1 MPSRDGW
8 KRFGHFFFSFFRTHY
23 NLFNG
28 GDFVMK
34 TYNVAEIAKLLN
46 VNKET
51 VRRWIRS
58 GQLKSTQKSKR
69 DGNVIDELDLFEFV
83 QTKPKYRNMVG
94 VPELQISNTYISEE
108 LNCLLND
115 LIYER
120 DKLNDEINKVQK
132 IIKEL

>member
-1 MPSRDGW
+1 
-8 KRFGHFFFSFFRTHY
+8 
-23 NLFNG
+23 
-28 GDFVMK
+28 MK
-34 TYNVAEIAKLLN
+34 TYSVAEIAKLLN

-58 GQLKSTQKSKR
+58 GQLKSTQKSKK

-94 VPELQISNTYISEE
+94 VPKLQISDTYSKE
-108 LNCLLND
+108 LNYLLND

-120 DKLNDEINKVQK
+120 DKLNDEINKIQK
-132 IIKEL
+132 LLKEL

>member
-1 MPSRDGW
+1 
-8 KRFGHFFFSFFRTHY
+8 
-23 NLFNG
+23 
-28 GDFVMK
+28 MK

-58 GQLKSTQKSKR
+58 GQLKSTKKSKK
-69 DGNVIDELDLFEFV
+69 DGNVVDELDLFEFV

-108 LNCLLND
+108 LNYLLNN

-120 DKLNDEINKVQK
+120 DKLNDEINKIQK

>member
-1 MPSRDGW
+1 
-8 KRFGHFFFSFFRTHY
+8 
-23 NLFNG
+23 
-28 GDFVMK
+28 MK
-34 TYNVAEIAKLLN
+34 TYSVAEIAKLLN

-58 GQLKSTQKSKR
+58 GQLKSTKKSKR

-115 LIYER
+115 LI
-120 DKLNDEINKVQK
+120 
-132 IIKEL
+132 

>member
-1 MPSRDGW
+1 
-8 KRFGHFFFSFFRTHY
+8 
-23 NLFNG
+23 
-28 GDFVMK
+28 MK
-34 TYNVAEIAKLLN
+34 TYSVVEIAKLLN

-58 GQLKSTQKSKR
+58 GQLKSTKKSKR

-94 VPELQISNTYISEE
+94 VPEVQISNTHISEE
-108 LNCLLND
+108 LNYLLND

-120 DKLNDEINKVQK
+120 DKLNDEINKIQK

>member
-1 MPSRDGW
+1 
-8 KRFGHFFFSFFRTHY
+8 
-23 NLFNG
+23 
-28 GDFVMK
+28 MK
-34 TYNVAEIAKLLN
+34 TYSVAEIAKLLN

-108 LNCLLND
+108 LNSLLND

-120 DKLNDEINKVQK
+120 DKLNDEINKIQK

>member
-1 MPSRDGW
+1 
-8 KRFGHFFFSFFRTHY
+8 
-23 NLFNG
+23 
-28 GDFVMK
+28 MK
-34 TYNVAEIAKLLN
+34 TYSVAEIAKLLN

-94 VPELQISNTYISEE
+94 VPKLQISNTIIKED
-108 LNCLLND
+108 LNYLLND

-120 DKLNDEINKVQK
+120 DKLNDEINKIRK
-132 IIKEL
+132 LLKEL

>member
-1 MPSRDGW
+1 
-8 KRFGHFFFSFFRTHY
+8 
-23 NLFNG
+23 
-28 GDFVMK
+28 MK

-94 VPELQISNTYISEE
+94 VPEVQISNTYISEE
-108 LNCLLND
+108 LNYLLND

>member
-1 MPSRDGW
+1 
-8 KRFGHFFFSFFRTHY
+8 
-23 NLFNG
+23 
-28 GDFVMK
+28 MK
-34 TYNVAEIAKLLN
+34 TYSVAEIAKLLN

-58 GQLKSTQKSKR
+58 GQLKSTKKSKK
-69 DGNVIDELDLFEFV
+69 DGNVVDELDLFEFV

-94 VPELQISNTYISEE
+94 VPEVQISNTYISEE
-108 LNCLLND
+108 LNYLLND

-120 DKLNDEINKVQK
+120 DKLNDEINKIQK

>member
-1 MPSRDGW
+1 
-8 KRFGHFFFSFFRTHY
+8 
-23 NLFNG
+23 
-28 GDFVMK
+28 MK
-34 TYNVAEIAKLLN
+34 TYSVAEIAKLLN

-94 VPELQISNTYISEE
+94 VPKLQISNTIIKED
-108 LNCLLND
+108 LNYLLND

-120 DKLNDEINKVQK
+120 DKLNDEINKIQK
-132 IIKEL
+132 ILKEL

>member
-1 MPSRDGW
+1 
-8 KRFGHFFFSFFRTHY
+8 
-23 NLFNG
+23 
-28 GDFVMK
+28 MK

-94 VPELQISNTYISEE
+94 VPELQISNTYISEK
-108 LNCLLND
+108 LNYLLND

-120 DKLNDEINKVQK
+120 DKLNDEINKIQK

>member
-1 MPSRDGW
+1 
-8 KRFGHFFFSFFRTHY
+8 
-23 NLFNG
+23 
-28 GDFVMK
+28 MK
-34 TYNVAEIAKLLN
+34 TYTVAEIAKLFN

-58 GQLKSTQKSKR
+58 GQLKSTKKSKR

-94 VPELQISNTYISEE
+94 VPEVQISNTHISEE
-108 LNCLLND
+108 LNYLLND

-120 DKLNDEINKVQK
+120 DKLNDEINKIQK

>member
-1 MPSRDGW
+1 
-8 KRFGHFFFSFFRTHY
+8 
-23 NLFNG
+23 
-28 GDFVMK
+28 MK

-58 GQLKSTQKSKR
+58 GQLKSTKKSKK

-94 VPELQISNTYISEE
+94 VPEVQISNTYISEE

-120 DKLNDEINKVQK
+120 NKLNDEINKIQK

>member
-1 MPSRDGW
+1 
-8 KRFGHFFFSFFRTHY
+8 
-23 NLFNG
+23 
-28 GDFVMK
+28 MK
-34 TYNVAEIAKLLN
+34 TYSVAEIAKLLN
-46 VNKET
+46 INKET

-94 VPELQISNTYISEE
+94 VPKLQISNTYISEE
-108 LNCLLND
+108 LNSLLND

-120 DKLNDEINKVQK
+120 DKLNDEINKIQK

>member
-1 MPSRDGW
+1 
-8 KRFGHFFFSFFRTHY
+8 
-23 NLFNG
+23 
-28 GDFVMK
+28 MK

>member
-1 MPSRDGW
+1 
-8 KRFGHFFFSFFRTHY
+8 
-23 NLFNG
+23 
-28 GDFVMK
+28 MK
-34 TYNVAEIAKLLN
+34 TYSVAEIAKLLN

-58 GQLKSTQKSKR
+58 GQLKSTKKSKK
-69 DGNVIDELDLFEFV
+69 DGNVVDEVDLFEFV

-108 LNCLLND
+108 LNYLLND

-120 DKLNDEINKVQK
+120 DKLNDEINKIQK

>member
-1 MPSRDGW
+1 
-8 KRFGHFFFSFFRTHY
+8 
-23 NLFNG
+23 
-28 GDFVMK
+28 MK
-34 TYNVAEIAKLLN
+34 TYSVAEIAKLLN

-58 GQLKSTQKSKR
+58 GQLKSTKKSKR

-94 VPELQISNTYISEE
+94 VPEVQISNTYISEE
-108 LNCLLND
+108 LNYLLND

-120 DKLNDEINKVQK
+120 DKLNDEINKIQK

>member
-1 MPSRDGW
+1 
-8 KRFGHFFFSFFRTHY
+8 
-23 NLFNG
+23 
-28 GDFVMK
+28 MK

-94 VPELQISNTYISEE
+94 VPELQISNTYISEQ
-108 LNCLLND
+108 LNYLLND

-120 DKLNDEINKVQK
+120 DKLNDEINKIQK

>member
-1 MPSRDGW
+1 
-8 KRFGHFFFSFFRTHY
+8 
-23 NLFNG
+23 
-28 GDFVMK
+28 MK
-34 TYNVAEIAKLLN
+34 TYSVAEIAKILN

-94 VPELQISNTYISEE
+94 VPKLQISNTIIKED
-108 LNCLLND
+108 LNYLLND

-120 DKLNDEINKVQK
+120 DKLNDEINKIQK
-132 IIKEL
+132 LLKEL

>member
-1 MPSRDGW
+1 
-8 KRFGHFFFSFFRTHY
+8 
-23 NLFNG
+23 
-28 GDFVMK
+28 MK

-58 GQLKSTQKSKR
+58 GQLKSTKKSKK
-69 DGNVIDELDLFEFV
+69 DGNVVDELDLFEFV

-108 LNCLLND
+108 LNYLLND

-120 DKLNDEINKVQK
+120 DKLNDEINKIQK

>member
-1 MPSRDGW
+1 
-8 KRFGHFFFSFFRTHY
+8 
-23 NLFNG
+23 
-28 GDFVMK
+28 MK

-108 LNCLLND
+108 LNYLLND

>member
-1 MPSRDGW
+1 MAGNALDT
-8 KRFGHFFFSFFRTHY
+8 FSFIFRTHY
-23 NLFNG
+23 KLFNG

-58 GQLKSTQKSKR
+58 GQLKSTKKSKK
-69 DGNVIDELDLFEFV
+69 DGNVVDELDLFEFV

-108 LNCLLND
+108 LNYLLNN

-120 DKLNDEINKVQK
+120 DKLNDEINKIQK

>member
-1 MPSRDGW
+1 
-8 KRFGHFFFSFFRTHY
+8 
-23 NLFNG
+23 
-28 GDFVMK
+28 MK
-34 TYNVAEIAKLLN
+34 TYTVAEIAKLLN

-58 GQLKSTQKSKR
+58 GQLKSTKKSKR

-94 VPELQISNTYISEE
+94 VPEVQISNTYISEE

-120 DKLNDEINKVQK
+120 DKLNDEINKIQK

>member
-1 MPSRDGW
+1 
-8 KRFGHFFFSFFRTHY
+8 
-23 NLFNG
+23 
-28 GDFVMK
+28 MK

-58 GQLKSTQKSKR
+58 GQLKSTKKSKR

-83 QTKPKYRNMVG
+83 QTKPKYRNMMG

-120 DKLNDEINKVQK
+120 DKLNDEINKIQK

>member
-1 MPSRDGW
+1 
-8 KRFGHFFFSFFRTHY
+8 
-23 NLFNG
+23 
-28 GDFVMK
+28 MK
-34 TYNVAEIAKLLN
+34 TYTVAEIAKLLN

-94 VPELQISNTYISEE
+94 VPEVQISNTYISEE

-120 DKLNDEINKVQK
+120 DKLNDEINKIQK

>member
-1 MPSRDGW
+1 
-8 KRFGHFFFSFFRTHY
+8 
-23 NLFNG
+23 
-28 GDFVMK
+28 MK
-34 TYNVAEIAKLLN
+34 TYSVAEIAKLLN

-58 GQLKSTQKSKR
+58 GQLKSTKKSKR

-108 LNCLLND
+108 LNYLLND

-120 DKLNDEINKVQK
+120 DKLNDEINKIQK

>member
-1 MPSRDGW
+1 
-8 KRFGHFFFSFFRTHY
+8 
-23 NLFNG
+23 
-28 GDFVMK
+28 MK
-34 TYNVAEIAKLLN
+34 TYSVAEIAKLLN

-58 GQLKSTQKSKR
+58 GQLKSTKKSRR

-120 DKLNDEINKVQK
+120 DKLNDEINKIQK

>member
-1 MPSRDGW
+1 M
-8 KRFGHFFFSFFRTHY
+8 
-23 NLFNG
+23 N
-28 GDFVMK
+28 
-34 TYNVAEIAKLLN
+34 TYSVAEIAKLLN

-69 DGNVIDELDLFEFV
+69 DGNVIDELDLFEFA

-94 VPELQISNTYISEE
+94 VPELQTNNAYSEE
-108 LNCLLND
+108 LNYLLND

-120 DKLNDEINKVQK
+120 DKLNDEINKIQK
-132 IIKEL
+132 LLKEL

>member
-1 MPSRDGW
+1 
-8 KRFGHFFFSFFRTHY
+8 
-23 NLFNG
+23 
-28 GDFVMK
+28 MK
-34 TYNVAEIAKLLN
+34 TYSVAEIAKLLN

-58 GQLKSTQKSKR
+58 GQLKSTMKSKR

-94 VPELQISNTYISEE
+94 VPELHISNTYISEE
-108 LNCLLND
+108 LNSLLND

-120 DKLNDEINKVQK
+120 DKLNDEINKIQK

>member
-1 MPSRDGW
+1 
-8 KRFGHFFFSFFRTHY
+8 
-23 NLFNG
+23 
-28 GDFVMK
+28 MK
-34 TYNVAEIAKLLN
+34 TYSVAEIAKLLN

-94 VPELQISNTYISEE
+94 VPELQINNTYISEE
-108 LNCLLND
+108 LNSLLND

-120 DKLNDEINKVQK
+120 DKLNDEINKIQK

>member
-1 MPSRDGW
+1 
-8 KRFGHFFFSFFRTHY
+8 
-23 NLFNG
+23 
-28 GDFVMK
+28 MK

-58 GQLKSTQKSKR
+58 GQLKSTKKSKR

-115 LIYER
+115 LI
-120 DKLNDEINKVQK
+120 
-132 IIKEL
+132 

>member
-1 MPSRDGW
+1 
-8 KRFGHFFFSFFRTHY
+8 
-23 NLFNG
+23 
-28 GDFVMK
+28 MK
-34 TYNVAEIAKLLN
+34 TYSVAEIAKLLN

-58 GQLKSTQKSKR
+58 GQLKSTKKSRR

-94 VPELQISNTYISEE
+94 VPKVQISNTYISEK
-108 LNCLLND
+108 LNYLLND

-120 DKLNDEINKVQK
+120 DKLNDEINKIQK

>member
-1 MPSRDGW
+1 
-8 KRFGHFFFSFFRTHY
+8 
-23 NLFNG
+23 
-28 GDFVMK
+28 MK
-34 TYNVAEIAKLLN
+34 TYSVAEIAKLLN

-94 VPELQISNTYISEE
+94 VPEVQISNIYISEE
-108 LNCLLND
+108 LNYLLNN

-120 DKLNDEINKVQK
+120 DKLNDEINKIQK

>member
-1 MPSRDGW
+1 
-8 KRFGHFFFSFFRTHY
+8 
-23 NLFNG
+23 
-28 GDFVMK
+28 MK
-34 TYNVAEIAKLLN
+34 TYSVAEIAKLLN

-58 GQLKSTQKSKR
+58 GQLKSTKKSKK

-108 LNCLLND
+108 LNYLLND

-120 DKLNDEINKVQK
+120 DKLNDEINKIQK

>member
-1 MPSRDGW
+1 M
-8 KRFGHFFFSFFRTHY
+8 RTY
-23 NLFNG
+23 S
-28 GDFVMK
+28 
-34 TYNVAEIAKLLN
+34 VAEIAKLLN

-94 VPELQISNTYISEE
+94 VPKLQISNTIIKED
-108 LNCLLND
+108 LNYLLND

-120 DKLNDEINKVQK
+120 DKLNDEINKIQK

>member
-1 MPSRDGW
+1 
-8 KRFGHFFFSFFRTHY
+8 
-23 NLFNG
+23 
-28 GDFVMK
+28 MK

-58 GQLKSTQKSKR
+58 GQLKSTKKSKK

-120 DKLNDEINKVQK
+120 DKLNDEINKIQK

>member
-1 MPSRDGW
+1 
-8 KRFGHFFFSFFRTHY
+8 
-23 NLFNG
+23 
-28 GDFVMK
+28 MK
-34 TYNVAEIAKLLN
+34 TYSVAEIAKLLN

-94 VPELQISNTYISEE
+94 VPELQISNTFISEE
-108 LNCLLND
+108 LNYLLND

-120 DKLNDEINKVQK
+120 DKLNDEINKIQK

>member
-1 MPSRDGW
+1 MAGNALDT
-8 KRFGHFFFSFFRTHY
+8 FSFIFRTHY

-34 TYNVAEIAKLLN
+34 TYNVAEIAKLLS

-108 LNCLLND
+108 LNYLLND

-120 DKLNDEINKVQK
+120 DKLNDEINKIQK

>member
-1 MPSRDGW
+1 
-8 KRFGHFFFSFFRTHY
+8 
-23 NLFNG
+23 
-28 GDFVMK
+28 MK

-51 VRRWIRS
+51 VRRWIRC
-58 GQLKSTQKSKR
+58 GQLKSTMKSKR
-69 DGNVIDELDLFEFV
+69 YGNVIDELDLFEFV

-94 VPELQISNTYISEE
+94 VPELQINNTYISEE
-108 LNCLLND
+108 LNSLLND

-120 DKLNDEINKVQK
+120 DKLNNEINKIQK

>member
-1 MPSRDGW
+1 
-8 KRFGHFFFSFFRTHY
+8 
-23 NLFNG
+23 
-28 GDFVMK
+28 MK

-115 LIYER
+115 LIYGR
-120 DKLNDEINKVQK
+120 DKLNDEINKIQK